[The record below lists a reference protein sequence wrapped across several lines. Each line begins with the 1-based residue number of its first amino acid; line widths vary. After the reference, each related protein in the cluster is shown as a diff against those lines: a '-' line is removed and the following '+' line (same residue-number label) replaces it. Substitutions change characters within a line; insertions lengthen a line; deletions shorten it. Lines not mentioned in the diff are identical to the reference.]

1 MAATEALGTVPLSP
15 AHSEDGFRLS
25 TEAGWNQTAPDWR
38 LMLETGEGI
47 GQLTAE
53 GELAASAVILPYGG
67 RLAWIGM
74 VLTTETF
81 RRCGLATAN
90 LRWAIRR
97 CEELGLIAGLDATPA
112 GRVVYQPLGFEG
124 VFGLTRFRAEAPAM
138 TADAAEGVTLRP
150 MLADDLDRIA
160 RADAAAFGAE
170 RRHLV
175 AYLRKA
181 APEAGW
187 IAERGRDLDG
197 FVLGRPGRLARHIG
211 PLCAADVKIAKA
223 LLARALG
230 DRREP
235 VSIDVPDDRSAFA
248 AWLEGRGFARMR
260 PFTRM
265 LKGARSVPGDPRRL
279 FAIAG
284 PELG

>member
-1 MAATEALGTVPLSP
+1 MAATEALRTVPVSP
-15 AHSEDGFRLS
+15 AHAEDGLRLS
-25 TEAGWNQTAPDWR
+25 AEAGWNQTSPDWS

-47 GQLTAE
+47 GQLTAD
-53 GELAASAVILPYGG
+53 GELVASAVILPYGG

-74 VLTTETF
+74 VLTSETF
-81 RRCGLATAN
+81 RRRGLATAN

-97 CEELGLIAGLDATPA
+97 CEELGLIAGLDATPT
-112 GRVVYQPLGFEG
+112 GREVYRPLGFEG
-124 VFGLTRFRAEAPAM
+124 VFGLTRFKSEAPVAS
-138 TADAAEGVTLRP
+138 ASAPEGVTLRP
-150 MLADDLDRIA
+150 MLVDDLDRVA
-160 RADAAAFGAE
+160 EADADAFGAE

-175 AYLRKA
+175 AYLRRA
-181 APEAGW
+181 APESGW
-187 IAERGRDLDG
+187 IAERRSRLEG

-211 PLCAADVKIAKA
+211 PLCAADVGIAKA

-230 DRREP
+230 DRQEP
-235 VSIDVPDDRSAFA
+235 ASIDVPDDQSAFA
-248 AWLEGRGFARMR
+248 AWVEECNFVRIR

-265 LKGARSVPGDPRRL
+265 LKGASSVPGDPRRL